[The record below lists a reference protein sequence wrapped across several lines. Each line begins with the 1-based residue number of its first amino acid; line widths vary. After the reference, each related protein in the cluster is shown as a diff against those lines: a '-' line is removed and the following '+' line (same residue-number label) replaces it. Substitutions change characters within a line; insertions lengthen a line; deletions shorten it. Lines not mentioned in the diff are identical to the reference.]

1 MGVSSCENPIYRVLL
16 PNGYITH
23 SRNVAIGNIDQ
34 RQPDVIFPTI
44 FDFVQTKTHGDSET
58 VQLEE
63 ALRAFE
69 DTVPTDDELLHHQE
83 ATNGDENEDD
93 WQSHDT
99 GVRTEQF
106 ELDND

>member
-1 MGVSSCENPIYRVLL
+1 MHADNWEAIGELFMKDEPHNPFTTVTKAIPCLIMGVSSCENPIYRVLL

-44 FDFVQTKTHGDSET
+44 FDFVQTKTHGDSGT

-69 DTVPTDDELLHHQE
+69 DTVPTDD
-83 ATNGDENEDD
+83 
-93 WQSHDT
+93 
-99 GVRTEQF
+99 
-106 ELDND
+106 